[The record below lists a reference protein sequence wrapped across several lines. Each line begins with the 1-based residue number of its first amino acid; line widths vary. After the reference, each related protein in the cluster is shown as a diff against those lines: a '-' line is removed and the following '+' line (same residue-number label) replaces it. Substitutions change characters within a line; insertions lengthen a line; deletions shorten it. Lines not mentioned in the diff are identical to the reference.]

1 MDHHNRNQFES
12 DTRIQNFFL
21 FSISMV
27 FFPILPG
34 VSETQ
39 PLLLLALGAVC
50 LLTGRLLI
58 NIYIWMLFCFSGL
71 LLAIA
76 YFSDFNPEFL
86 SELSKL
92 ILVLTL
98 VVLAYPW
105 IGFGS
110 KGFYRLFVTIHLF
123 IALMASLNLTSW
135 LASYFGR
142 YTTLEGGRG
151 ISYLASEPSYAATY
165 LFYVALVYTLGL
177 NKGVFNSRLM
187 QWTLLILLLSTYSLM
202 GFLFFVLVLA
212 VDISLGKVYKK
223 IVVGTLAL
231 MGGVL
236 FFFAVDR
243 VSTELIPLVASMF
256 SGQVGLLQWS
266 LNYPSASTRFILN
279 GSAILDG
286 LQRFFYFPELSFN
299 DALPSILNKYGLG
312 PILYEHEVIGGL
324 HSEGVVLKPQALFP
338 YVVYMFGVF
347 ATPLLLFPVYVALKV
362 ISMQKYLLFF
372 VCLALIFIFFFYQ
385 SQYVNPIQ
393 FFVFI
398 AIYKFFQKAEAAL

>member
-1 MDHHNRNQFES
+1 MDHHKKNRFES
-12 DTRIQNFFL
+12 NTRIQSFFL
-21 FSISMV
+21 FAISMV

-39 PLLLLALGAVC
+39 PLLLLILGAVC
-50 LLTGRLLI
+50 LLTGRLSV
-58 NIYIWMLFCFSGL
+58 NIYTWMLFYFSGL
-71 LLAIA
+71 LLAVA
-76 YFSDFNPEFL
+76 YVSDFNPEFL

-92 ILVLTL
+92 ILVLML

-105 IGFGS
+105 VGFGS
-110 KGFYRLFVTIHLF
+110 KGFYRLFVAIHLF
-123 IALMASLNLTSW
+123 IALMVSLNLTSW
-135 LASYFGR
+135 LANYFGR

-177 NKGVFNSRLM
+177 NKGVFNSRIM
-187 QWTLLILLLSTYSLM
+187 QWALLILLLSTYSLM

-223 IVVGTLAL
+223 IVVGGLAAL
-231 MGGVL
+231 GGIF

-243 VSTELIPLVASMF
+243 VSTELIPLVTSMF
-256 SGQVGLLQWS
+256 SGEVGILQWS

-286 LQRFFYFPELSFN
+286 LQRIFYFPELPFN
-299 DALPSILNKYGLG
+299 DALPSILNRFGLG
-312 PILYEHEVIGGL
+312 PILYEHEVIGAL
-324 HSEGVVLKPQALFP
+324 HSEGVPLKPQALFP
-338 YVVYMFGVF
+338 YVVYVFGILAV
-347 ATPLLLFPVYVALKV
+347 PLLFYPVYVACTV
-362 ISMQKYLLFF
+362 IGMKKYLMFF

-393 FFVFI
+393 FFVFVV
-398 AIYKFFQKAEAAL
+398 IYKYFQKVESPL